1 MDESCK
7 GDDQENDQPDKD
19 VPLLPIGNEKDLLPC
34 FIVEGEEAP
43 DPFSEKN
50 DGRTG
55 AVSKVRIY
63 NAANSENDDRQQEEQ
78 DPKIARRDAV
88 LTRSLDRRRHVRSRR
103 PAMASAAEAPPAMI
117 STIGGV
123 WALDRLL

>member
-1 MDESCK
+1 MYESCK
-7 GDDQENDQPDKD
+7 RYDQEYDQPNKD
-19 VPLLPIGNEKDLLPC
+19 VPLLPIRNEKDLLPR
-34 FIVEGEEAP
+34 FVVESEEAP

-78 DPKIARRDAV
+78 DPKIAWPRGGSHAF
-88 LTRSLDRRRHVRSRR
+88 
-103 PAMASAAEAPPAMI
+103 
-117 STIGGV
+117 IG
-123 WALDRLL
+123 

>member
-34 FIVEGEEAP
+34 FIVEGEEDP

-78 DPKIARRDAV
+78 DPKIARAGC
-88 LTRSLDRRRHVRSRR
+88 R
-103 PAMASAAEAPPAMI
+103 PYAFV
-117 STIGGV
+117 G
-123 WALDRLL
+123 

>member
-7 GDDQENDQPDKD
+7 GDDQENDPPDKD

-78 DPKIARRDAV
+78 DPKIARAGC
-88 LTRSLDRRRHVRSRR
+88 R
-103 PAMASAAEAPPAMI
+103 PYAFV
-117 STIGGV
+117 G
-123 WALDRLL
+123 

>member
-55 AVSKVRIY
+55 AVSKVR
-63 NAANSENDDRQQEEQ
+63 
-78 DPKIARRDAV
+78 
-88 LTRSLDRRRHVRSRR
+88 
-103 PAMASAAEAPPAMI
+103 EA
-117 STIGGV
+117 
-123 WALDRLL
+123 L